1 MSSKMSYAHKLLDPL
16 FLTHFAF
23 CITSTFEPQRGFT
36 KNGAMQTNAATRAN
50 QRQRFQQH
58 MAPIKV
64 RVHPAVA
71 ILLAVGKGLTK
82 KKDEPPKKSVSVI
95 EKVEMLML
103 VCKVKMLGER

>member
-1 MSSKMSYAHKLLDPL
+1 
-16 FLTHFAF
+16 
-23 CITSTFEPQRGFT
+23 
-36 KNGAMQTNAATRAN
+36 MQANAATRAN

-82 KKDEPPKKSVSVI
+82 KKAKDEPPKKKCIPDRKGWNAHVS
-95 EKVEMLML
+95 M
-103 VCKVKMLGER
+103 